1 VAGTTAA
8 EELQRVFKILSDP
21 TRLRIL
27 GLLAQEE
34 LVVQELMDVLGM
46 AQSRVSRHLAI
57 LREAGLLIDQR
68 DGTYVSY
75 RFAPPADGAWLD
87 TWQLVRRQLEN
98 DPTAQRDRAALE
110 RTLEARG
117 ERSRTFFD
125 AVGPEWDAL
134 RKVFHDDVLRARAM
148 TRMIEPEQVVAD
160 VGTGTGILA
169 AEMAAL
175 GLQVIGVDN
184 SSRML
189 DAARAKLD
197 AKGLQDVVELR
208 RGEAHRLPIDD
219 DSVDAAF
226 AHMVLHYLPSPAEA
240 VRDMARVVRPGGTVV
255 VVDFLKH
262 EHEWMRQELRV
273 VWLGFPEDSIR
284 EWFAQA
290 GLPDLRIDVERSA
303 PRGRDL
309 PDTFIASARRPV

>member
-1 VAGTTAA
+1 MAKPTAA

-21 TRLRIL
+21 TRVRIL
-27 GLLAQEE
+27 GLLEREE

-46 AQSRVSRHLAI
+46 AQSRVSRHLGI
-57 LREAGLLIDQR
+57 LREAGLVIDRR
-68 DGTYVSY
+68 DGTYMSY
-75 RFAPPADGAWLD
+75 RMAAPETGPWRD
-87 TWQLVRRQLEN
+87 TWNLVRRNLER
-98 DPTAQRDRAALE
+98 DATAQRDLAALE

-134 RKVFHDDVLRARAM
+134 RKVFHDDLLRARAVA
-148 TRMIEPEQVVAD
+148 RMIPRGQTVAD

-169 AEMAAL
+169 SELARL
-175 GLQVIGVDN
+175 DLRVIGVDN

-189 DAARAKLD
+189 DAARAKL
-197 AKGLQDVVELR
+197 AGEGVTGVELR
-208 RGEAHRLPIDD
+208 RGEASHLPIADEE
-219 DSVDAAF
+219 VDAAF

-240 VRDMARVVRPGGTVV
+240 VREMARIVRPGGAVV
-255 VVDFLKH
+255 AVDFLQH
-262 EHEWMRQELRV
+262 EHEWMRHELRV
-273 VWLGFPEDSIR
+273 VWLGFPKDAVR

-290 GLPDLRIDVERSA
+290 GLADLRIDVEASS

-309 PDTFIASARRPV
+309 PDTFIASARRPAG

>member
-1 VAGTTAA
+1 MATHTAA
-8 EELQRVFKILSDP
+8 EELQKVFKTLSDP
-21 TRLRIL
+21 TRVRIL
-27 GLLAQEE
+27 GLLEREE

-57 LREAGLLIDQR
+57 LREAGLLVDRR

-75 RFAPPADGAWLD
+75 RFAPPEEGAWRD
-87 TWQLVRRQLEN
+87 TWNLVRKNLEN
-98 DPTAQRDRAALE
+98 DPTAQRDRAALD

-134 RKVFHDDVLRARAM
+134 RKVFHDDVLRARAVS
-148 TRMIEPEQVVAD
+148 RIIDPGLIVAD

-169 AEMAAL
+169 AELAAL
-175 GLQVIGVDN
+175 GLHVIGVDN

-189 DAARAKLD
+189 DAARAKLEAD
-197 AKGLQDVVELR
+197 DLLGRVELR

-219 DSVDAAF
+219 AEVDAAF
-226 AHMVLHYLPSPAEA
+226 AHMVLHYLPSPGEA
-240 VRDMARVVRPGGTVV
+240 LRDMARIVRPGGRVV
-255 VVDFLKH
+255 VVDFLQH

-273 VWLGFPEDSIR
+273 VWLGFPEATVR
-284 EWFAQA
+284 EWFEQA
-290 GLPDLRIDVERSA
+290 GLEDLRIETDSSA

-309 PDTFIASARRPV
+309 PDTFIASARRAP